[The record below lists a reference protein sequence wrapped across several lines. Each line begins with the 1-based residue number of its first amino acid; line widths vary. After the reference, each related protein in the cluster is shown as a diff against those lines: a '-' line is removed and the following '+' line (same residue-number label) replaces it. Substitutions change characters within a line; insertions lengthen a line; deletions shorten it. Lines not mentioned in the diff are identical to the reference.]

1 MGNDA
6 TGETIGLPNAHAV
19 EVVPLLVIG
28 SGRASL
34 TLISHLPERMLSG
47 AVVVDPSGEWLE
59 TWALRCMRQGVTF
72 LRQPVTAVPFPDA
85 TSLRDYIAARGDRE
99 QDISFGNDGQPP
111 QPSCRVFAEYCASR
125 IGEHSSRI
133 GRARLVADVV
143 VSLTRVP
150 RGELP
155 DAPRGGLRVALASG
169 GSILAEQ
176 VVHAGRWSTPVVPG
190 WMLDAKLLAGNQAP
204 RDSLASFADV
214 DVRGLRLDGRDVV
227 VVGGGMRACAL
238 ALAAHERGARL
249 VTLMSR
255 GEIRIA
261 ERECD
266 ASFFGNKG
274 VRAFRAAREPT
285 TRLEALRRAR
295 SGRASVDARTWS
307 RVREA
312 EEVSEGSM
320 LRVVRGRQ
328 VERAEWLSDDE
339 KWRVFLAPTTEDEG
353 DDAEG
358 ERAIVA
364 DLVWAACGEVVDASR
379 DPALRDLSRCG
390 GLVRGGFPVL
400 VEENDAPN
408 AEADESPAGAASP
421 AALGSLRWP
430 GAPLYFVGA
439 YASLSVGPAATTPAG
454 HRMAA
459 LAVIAAMRT
468 HARESRRGRD
478 PYVVGLTKAQTLDPI
493 VSGGDV
499 ARDDADVP
507 LKLRLVPA
515 TQRHRA
521 LMDARELAPRDGG
534 KVNMRELT
542 EYQIVDEEFIIEV
555 RLNLPEAVPPSRVRV
570 AFTANSLEVFALGK
584 EVAHRFFIPKLYKPV
599 VVERCSH
606 VVSTKKKR
614 ISVILHKYDNQPW
627 RFLKG

>member
-6 TGETIGLPNAHAV
+6 TAETIGLPNADAE

-99 QDISFGNDGQPP
+99 QDISFGDDVQPP

-125 IGEHSSRI
+125 VEDRSSRI
-133 GRARLVADVV
+133 GSARLVADVV
-143 VSLTRVP
+143 VGLSRVP
-150 RGELP
+150 RGELQ

-169 GSILAEQ
+169 GSIVAEQ

-190 WMLDAKLLAGNQAP
+190 WMLDAKLLAGNRAP
-204 RDSLASFADV
+204 RDTLAPLADV

-227 VVGGGMRACAL
+227 VVGGGMGACAL
-238 ALAAHERGARL
+238 ALAAHGRGARR
-249 VTLMSR
+249 VTLISR

-274 VRAFRAAREPT
+274 LRAFRAAREPAA
-285 TRLEALRRAR
+285 RLEALRRAR
-295 SGRASVDARTWS
+295 GGHASVDARTWS

-312 EEVSEGSM
+312 EEVREGST
-320 LRVVRGRQ
+320 LRVVQGRQ
-328 VERAEWLSDDE
+328 VERAEWLGDE
-339 KWRVFLAPTTEDEG
+339 ERWRVVLAPTTEDEG
-353 DDAEG
+353 DDAED
-358 ERAIVA
+358 ERAIVT

-379 DPALRDLSRCG
+379 DPALRDLSRHG
-390 GLVRGGFPVL
+390 SLVRGGFPVL

-408 AEADESPAGAASP
+408 AKANESPAGAASP

-468 HARESRRGRD
+468 HARESRRGGD
-478 PYVVGLTKAQTLDPI
+478 PYVVGLTEAQTREPA
-493 VSGGDV
+493 VSGDV
-499 ARDDADVP
+499 ARDDAGVP

-534 KVNMRELT
+534 EVNMRELT
-542 EYQIVDEEFIIEV
+542 EYQIVDEEFILEV
-555 RLNLPEAVPPSRVRV
+555 RLKLPEAVPPNRVRV
-570 AFTANSLEVFALGK
+570 AFTENSLEVFALGK
-584 EVAHRFFIPKLYKPV
+584 VIAHRFFIPKLYKPV

-606 VVSTKKKR
+606 AVSTKKKR
-614 ISVILHKYDNQPW
+614 VSVILHKYDNQPW